1 MMTQTLD
8 LDALLESVH
17 DETTFVA
24 FVDALASD
32 FAMEQELE
40 KQNPSSPYGP
50 GALGWENG
58 TVDSV
63 LGAAAAWG
71 HSSSLRGETSSVP
84 NPWKR
89 CATILYAGKW
99 YE

>member
-1 MMTQTLD
+1 MTQTLD
-8 LDALLESVH
+8 LVALLGSVK
-17 DETTFVA
+17 DEASFIA

-40 KQNPSSPYGP
+40 KRNPSSPYGP

-63 LGAAAAWG
+63 LSAAAAWG
-71 HSSSLRGETSSVP
+71 HASSLRGGATSEP

-89 CATILYAGKW
+89 CAMILYAGKW